1 MTKYRELPNDRDA
14 EEYLL
19 ACIFLDGEE
28 TVSKC
33 VEAKLTPLAFY
44 HEPTRIIFAKA
55 VDLFT
60 EGKPVDMQVIASG
73 LRATKQMSA
82 IGDYAFLIHLSQLIP
97 TTSQVAHFIGRINE
111 LHLLREMIRTAT
123 ATVESCYAY
132 TEGGV
137 AESVAP
143 YLAKLQTLSAGS
155 TDAQE
160 KDWDDVLE
168 ESEKEL
174 RCLIE
179 NKGPDPA
186 RIINFPWPRMDEL
199 FAPMQRS
206 QFIIIAA
213 RPSVGKSSLAR
224 PLLAAAAAKG
234 HKAYFVTLEV
244 NPMKVPLQIAASLAG
259 TGLRQVAYAS
269 PDKQRVVSEAL
280 SSLKGMG
287 ITISRKDRSLSR
299 ITARARA
306 LKAKGMLD
314 IMFIDHGG
322 CIEDIH
328 GAKPDAK
335 LQSVERVTKVLK
347 ALAVDLDIVVV
358 MLWQLNR
365 DSIKQ
370 SNREPNM
377 TDLKACGSLEED
389 ADKILLIHRPDKDP
403 IRNVDQP
410 ESAGIAEVPTYF
422 QNVIQAKGRDDGTSL
437 MSFNFDRQTASFRTI
452 EKPIQPNAK
461 EGQF

>member
-1 MTKYRELPNDRDA
+1 MNKIRELPNDRDA

-19 ACIFLDGEE
+19 ACIFLDGNE
-28 TVSKC
+28 TISKC
-33 VEAKLTPLAFY
+33 IEARLTPLAFH
-44 HEPTRIIFAKA
+44 HEPTRIILAKA
-55 VDLFT
+55 IDLFT
-60 EGKPVDMQVIASG
+60 EGKPVDMQVIASE
-73 LRATKQMSA
+73 LRATKQMAA
-82 IGDYAFLIHLSQLIP
+82 IGDYAFLVHLSQLIP
-97 TTSQVAHFIGRINE
+97 TTSQVGHFIERINE
-111 LHLLREMIRTAT
+111 LYLLREMIRTAT
-123 ATVESCYAY
+123 AAAESCYAY
-132 TEGGV
+132 TDGGV

-143 YLAKLQTLSAGS
+143 YLAKMQTLAVGS

-160 KDWDDVLE
+160 KDWNAVLD
-168 ESEKEL
+168 ESEREL
-174 RCLIE
+174 KSLIE
-179 NKGPDPA
+179 NKGPDKS
-186 RIINFPWPRMDEL
+186 RIINFPWPRMDDL

-206 QFIIIAA
+206 QLVIIAA

-224 PLLAAAAAKG
+224 PLLAAAAAQG

-244 NPMKVPLQIAASLAG
+244 KPMKVPLQIAASLAG

-269 PDKQRVVSEAL
+269 PNAQRIVLEAL

-287 ITISRKDRSLSR
+287 VTISSKDRSLSR

-306 LKAKGMLD
+306 LKSKGDLD

-322 CIEDIH
+322 CIEDVYAAPNE
-328 GAKPDAK
+328 GK
-335 LQSVERVTKVLK
+335 LQAIERTTKVLK
-347 ALAVDLDIVVV
+347 SLAVELDIVVV
-358 MLWQLNR
+358 LLWQLNR
-365 DSIKQ
+365 ESAKQ
-370 SNREPNM
+370 ANREPTM

-403 IRNVDQP
+403 IRNIEQH
-410 ESAGIAEVPTYF
+410 ESMGVAELPTFY

-437 MSFNFDRQTASFRTI
+437 MSFNFERQTASFRTI